1 MEILKRP
8 KVYMIQEEGM
18 VKEVRGKKA
27 LVITD
32 RKEQCA
38 QCMAKGFCETLGGGK
53 EMLTEALN
61 PVGAKAEDIV
71 LIGIPSGTVTK
82 ASMVVYMIPA
92 IGLVGGAALG
102 NYFGKLYSL
111 DLDLST
117 LIGCLAGVGISMIL
131 VRLLSNVFGKR
142 PSFQLEIIK
151 IINPDDLTGDEDNPR

>member
-1 MEILKRP
+1 MDQKNLEIRKRP
-8 KVYMIQEEGM
+8 KTYLIQEEGM
-18 VKEVRGKKA
+18 VKEAKGKKA

-38 QCMAKGFCETLGGGK
+38 QCMAKGFCQMLGGGK
-53 EMLTEALN
+53 EMLSEALN
-61 PVGAKAEDIV
+61 PVGAKADDIV

-111 DLDLST
+111 NLDLST
-117 LIGCLAGVGISMIL
+117 IVGILAGIGISMIF
-131 VRLLSNVFGKR
+131 VRLLSNVLSKR

-151 IINPDDLTGDEDNPR
+151 IINPDETKP